1 MDTSIYARPKIDC
14 HCHLFDPAAFPYQ
27 PDVFYRPAGGEL
39 ASANYFIEVMAAY
52 GVSHALLVQPNS
64 GYGPDNSCM
73 LDAIRQGDGRF
84 KGIAV
89 VGNDASALQLQD
101 LQAQGIVG
109 IAFNMA
115 LLGLAYYTDADPLFE
130 HLAALGMFV
139 QIQVQDDQMAEL
151 APRLLG
157 SGANILV
164 DHHGR
169 PDVSKGIGGKG
180 FDALLRMAGS
190 GRCTVKLSGYDKF
203 SHDALP
209 FADAQPFTQ
218 ALLAAFGPSHCLWG
232 SDWPHLRA
240 TRRLDYGPLLRVFE
254 RSVPLAQDRNAILWE
269 TPRRLFGFGERTAY

>member
-1 MDTSIYARPKIDC
+1 
-14 HCHLFDPAAFPYQ
+14 
-27 PDVFYRPAGGEL
+27 
-39 ASANYFIEVMAAY
+39 
-52 GVSHALLVQPNS
+52 
-64 GYGPDNSCM
+64 
-73 LDAIRQGDGRF
+73 
-84 KGIAV
+84 
-89 VGNDASALQLQD
+89 
-101 LQAQGIVG
+101 LQAEGIVG

-115 LLGLAYYTDADPLFE
+115 LLGLPYYADADPLFE
-130 HLAALGMFV
+130 RLAALGMFV
-139 QIQVQDDQMAEL
+139 QVQVQGDQMSEL

-169 PDVSKGIGGKG
+169 PDVSNGIGGKG
-180 FDALLRMAGS
+180 FDAMLHMAGS

-218 ALLAAFGPSHCLWG
+218 ALLAAFGPAHCLWG

-254 RSVPLAQDRNAILWE
+254 RSVPSAQDRNAILWE
-269 TPRRLFGFGERTAY
+269 TPRRLFGFADRP